1 MRFLYSLILNIINDN
16 VDGIYRKYRT
26 DGLYAGLI
34 NSMYAEVRAGITKL
48 LDDIPGNFIGNVHV
62 LGCYDDKHLRTSVR
76 YPVEN
81 PTIIIDNHKNKGYNL
96 NDSKFNMFFLKRIS

>member
-34 NSMYAEVRAGITKL
+34 NSMYAEVREGITKL
-48 LDDIPGNFIGNVHV
+48 LDDIPGNFIGKITRQIKEN
-62 LGCYDDKHLRTSVR
+62 LDKKMLDVS
-76 YPVEN
+76 
-81 PTIIIDNHKNKGYNL
+81 
-96 NDSKFNMFFLKRIS
+96 